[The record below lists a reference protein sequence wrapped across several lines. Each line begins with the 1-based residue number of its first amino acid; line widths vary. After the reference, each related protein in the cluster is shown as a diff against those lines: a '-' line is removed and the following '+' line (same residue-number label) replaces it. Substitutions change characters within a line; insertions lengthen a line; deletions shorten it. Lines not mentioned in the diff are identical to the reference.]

1 MLVVIVAILFP
12 ITTITTIMSVVL
24 AFNMRLNKINLKL
37 VEKCSHL
44 IAGAVIFFSG
54 LAIQY
59 LGL

>member
-1 MLVVIVAILFP
+1 
-12 ITTITTIMSVVL
+12 MSVVL